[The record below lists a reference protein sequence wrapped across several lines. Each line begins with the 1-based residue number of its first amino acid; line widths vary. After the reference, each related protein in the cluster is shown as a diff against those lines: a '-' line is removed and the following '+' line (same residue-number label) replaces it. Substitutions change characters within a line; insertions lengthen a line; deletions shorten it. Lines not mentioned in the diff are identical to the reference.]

1 MDASDNSATYQ
12 RHMDAEH
19 EKKVDFEEIEIHSQ
33 DLKMLM
39 AETDRWWAETVEEG
53 NQQVLVTSPF
63 YPFVWR

>member
-1 MDASDNSATYQ
+1 
-12 RHMDAEH
+12 MDAEH